1 MIARNSMTDKVKVW
15 MAAGVVIIVGAFV
28 ICAAYRNEMAMASQ
42 IAKHKDYKLLGRF
55 APTFYRILDEN
66 APEWKDG
73 EPSVPL
79 LTMSGETIA
88 RVTAE
93 FKRQLDIEGSAHIHD
108 ERVINLHQKTEGG
121 WRYVV
126 AVNAPFGLGVDDY
139 KLVPYRTLAVDPK
152 VIRVGSVLY
161 MPALDGVHLPNGEI
175 HDGFV
180 FAHDEGQSIKSNRI
194 DVFVGFESDVD
205 NTLTRSG
212 RIPDM
217 EPTEIYRVDE
227 ATAEQLNRRFAVQ
240 FTYNR

>member
-1 MIARNSMTDKVKVW
+1 MMNVSSIFIKDRRRLALRR
-15 MAAGVVIIVGAFV
+15 GGQ
-28 ICAAYRNEMAMASQ
+28 CAVRS
-42 IAKHKDYKLLGRF
+42 R
-55 APTFYRILDEN
+55 
-66 APEWKDG
+66 
-73 EPSVPL
+73 
-79 LTMSGETIA
+79 
-88 RVTAE
+88 
-93 FKRQLDIEGSAHIHD
+93 
-108 ERVINLHQKTEGG
+108 
-121 WRYVV
+121 
-126 AVNAPFGLGVDDY
+126 VDDY